1 MWLINLLC
9 FFLSCCLLSF
19 LVLVSSFLLASPG
32 LFLRVS
38 LRVSLLFVFCGLSS
52 FALLLL
58 FWFLLSSACVLFL
71 ALSFFFL
78 CVLFLFLFLFSPFS
92 SFCFSLV
99 AIPLLLFFLSLR
111 LVLQYRQLRFVLLS
125 SVCLSLSLPATR
137 RAGLLFLESRPL
149 VIVLY
154 PRYGHIT
161 PAWRLFPFIVLLLLC
176 AMIVAALCDL
186 PCASPFSAYPPS
198 SWILR

>member
-1 MWLINLLC
+1 MFLC
-9 FFLSCCLLSF
+9 F
-19 LVLVSSFLLASPG
+19 
-32 LFLRVS
+32 LFSVVS
-38 LRVSLLFVFCGLSS
+38 LRLLFFCSSGFFCLLPVFSSWLSPFS
-52 FALLLL
+52 FCV
-58 FWFLLSSACVLFL
+58 FSSCF
-71 ALSFFFL
+71 SS
-78 CVLFLFLFLFSPFS
+78 CFSPFS

-125 SVCLSLSLPATR
+125 SVCLSLSLSLPR

-186 PCASPFSAYPPS
+186 PCVSPFSAYPPS

>member
-1 MWLINLLC
+1 MFLCFLFSVVSLRLLFFCSSGFFCLLPVFSSWLSPFSFCVFSSCFSSCSLLSPPSAFLLWLFPFC
-9 FFLSCCLLSF
+9 CFFFLSVSF
-19 LVLVSSFLLASPG
+19 FSIVS
-32 LFLRVS
+32 
-38 LRVSLLFVFCGLSS
+38 
-52 FALLLL
+52 
-58 FWFLLSSACVLFL
+58 CVLF
-71 ALSFFFL
+71 
-78 CVLFLFLFLFSPFS
+78 FSPLS
-92 SFCFSLV
+92 VSL
-99 AIPLLLFFLSLR
+99 
-111 LVLQYRQLRFVLLS
+111 
-125 SVCLSLSLPATR
+125 CLSLPR

-198 SWILR
+198 SWIFDNNRPPESGPLLYLYILLSAD

>member
-1 MWLINLLC
+1 MRLINLLC
-9 FFLSCCLLSF
+9 FFLSFCLLSF
-19 LVLVSSFLLASPG
+19 LVLISSFLLASPG

-58 FWFLLSSACVLFL
+58 FCFFCLLPVFSSWLSPFSFCVFSSCFSSCSLLSPPSAFLLWLFPFCCFFFLSVSFFSIVSCVLF
-71 ALSFFFL
+71 
-78 CVLFLFLFLFSPFS
+78 FSPLS
-92 SFCFSLV
+92 VSL
-99 AIPLLLFFLSLR
+99 
-111 LVLQYRQLRFVLLS
+111 
-125 SVCLSLSLPATR
+125 CLSLPR

>member
-1 MWLINLLC
+1 MVLRRKLIIIAFIIKCGFFHGLITAAISTLYLSACKIGHALSFRVWLI
-9 FFLSCCLLSF
+9 
-19 LVLVSSFLLASPG
+19 
-32 LFLRVS
+32 LRVS

-125 SVCLSLSLPATR
+125 SVCLSLSLSLPR

-149 VIVLY
+149 VIVHLKS
-154 PRYGHIT
+154 
-161 PAWRLFPFIVLLLLC
+161 
-176 AMIVAALCDL
+176 
-186 PCASPFSAYPPS
+186 SPDPGATVSC
-198 SWILR
+198 

>member
-58 FWFLLSSACVLFL
+58 FWFLLSPACVSLL
-71 ALSFFFL
+71 GSL
-78 CVLFLFLFLFSPFS
+78 LFLFVCSLLVSLLVLSFL
-92 SFCFSLV
+92 L
-99 AIPLLLFFLSLR
+99 LLLFSCGYSPSAVFSFSPSR
-111 LVLQYRQLRFVLLS
+111 S
-125 SVCLSLSLPATR
+125 SVSSAAFCSSLLCLSLSVSLPATSSWPP
-137 RAGLLFLESRPL
+137 LLRKPASCDRPL
-149 VIVLY
+149 SSVWAYY
-154 PRYGHIT
+154 PSVALISLH
-161 PAWRLFPFIVLLLLC
+161 C
-176 AMIVAALCDL
+176 AA
-186 PCASPFSAYPPS
+186 PPVCYDRRCS
-198 SWILR
+198 V

>member
-19 LVLVSSFLLASPG
+19 LVLISSFLLASPG

-125 SVCLSLSLPATR
+125 SVCLSLSLPATSSWPP
-137 RAGLLFLESRPL
+137 LLRKPASCDRPL
-149 VIVLY
+149 SSVWAYY
-154 PRYGHIT
+154 PSVALIS
-161 PAWRLFPFIVLLLLC
+161 LIVLLLLC